1 MIIDKD
7 KPGRSKDQWS
17 FQSFFELIGEA
28 VCLNEIVY
36 DDRGK
41 AVDYRIIDVNPEYEK
56 IFGIKRLSVIG
67 EKASGLYGAEEAP
80 YLDVCARVAE
90 TGKSES
96 FESYFSPTDR
106 YHSFNVFSPD
116 SGLFAMAFYDIT
128 EKKMAEKKLRAS
140 EERYRN
146 LSNLTIEGILIH
158 EKGVA
163 IDVNESLLKM
173 FDYSREEIIGRNVIE
188 QCVPAEYHSMIER
201 RIVEHI
207 AEPFEISGR
216 KKDGTLFPIEIEAR
230 NIKKKDQA
238 FRVTTI
244 RDITERKKAKR
255 ELKQFSQSV
264 ESSPDGLVMGD
275 LKGRITYVNKAF
287 AGMFGYSREELMG
300 KEISSI
306 YPDEQK
312 PTLKKAIEGSW
323 SGELVARRKNGE
335 LFPVLVSASR
345 VTDDKGKTIAHVAS
359 HRDITELKKEEREK
373 AEMQKRLFRSEK
385 LETIGILAGGIAHD
399 FNNILTPIIGY
410 TDMVLSRL
418 SSHDPITEDLEEILS
433 GANRAKDLVRQ
444 ILTFSQQM
452 EMEKKPIRLQQV
464 VEEALKLLR
473 PIIPS
478 TIEILKEINVN
489 CPMVMADS
497 SQIHEV
503 IVNLCTNAYQAM
515 ADGGGQITFE
525 LKAFHSDD
533 GDDSRSHPILQ
544 EGEYVRL
551 TVSDTGPG
559 MTEEIK
565 DHIFEPFF
573 TTKKSEKGSGL
584 GLSVVHGIIQ
594 SNGGEITVSSE
605 PGKGAAF
612 HVYLPVTKEI
622 AKPQR
627 KQIDSFPRGHE
638 TILLIDD
645 ETSVLELLR
654 KILNQLGYTVDA
666 RGSSVDALEAF
677 CKQPDK
683 YDLILTDL
691 TMPKMTGLDLAE
703 EIRKTH
709 PEFPIV
715 LLTGYGNT
723 ISENVLK
730 KNVSTI
736 IGKPIDIRNLAGTLR
751 AVLDSS

>member
-1 MIIDKD
+1 
-7 KPGRSKDQWS
+7 
-17 FQSFFELIGEA
+17 
-28 VCLNEIVY
+28 
-36 DDRGK
+36 
-41 AVDYRIIDVNPEYEK
+41 
-56 IFGIKRLSVIG
+56 
-67 EKASGLYGAEEAP
+67 
-80 YLDVCARVAE
+80 
-90 TGKSES
+90 
-96 FESYFSPTDR
+96 
-106 YHSFNVFSPD
+106 
-116 SGLFAMAFYDIT
+116 
-128 EKKMAEKKLRAS
+128 
-140 EERYRN
+140 
-146 LSNLTIEGILIH
+146 
-158 EKGVA
+158 
-163 IDVNESLLKM
+163 
-173 FDYSREEIIGRNVIE
+173 
-188 QCVPAEYHSMIER
+188 
-201 RIVEHI
+201 
-207 AEPFEISGR
+207 
-216 KKDGTLFPIEIEAR
+216 
-230 NIKKKDQA
+230 
-238 FRVTTI
+238 
-244 RDITERKKAKR
+244 
-255 ELKQFSQSV
+255 
-264 ESSPDGLVMGD
+264 
-275 LKGRITYVNKAF
+275 
-287 AGMFGYSREELMG
+287 
-300 KEISSI
+300 
-306 YPDEQK
+306 
-312 PTLKKAIEGSW
+312 
-323 SGELVARRKNGE
+323 
-335 LFPVLVSASR
+335 LVSASR

-478 TIEILKEINVN
+478 TIEILKEIDVN